1 MARLKPQYKNEGSVR
16 SRNDTSIRQTLNRIS
31 IKKFSGLARPVFDFA
46 DSGEWYLVFE
56 EKVTTTKYISV
67 RVVDTELHSFIAQLF
82 AMRYAKSPLLIK
94 EVSFTEQVLDPDHLE
109 SRILSMLE

>member
-46 DSGEWYLVFE
+46 DSGEWSLVFE
-56 EKVTTTKYISV
+56 ENVSTKYISV
-67 RVVDTELHSFIAQLF
+67 RIIDTEPHSFIAQLF

-94 EVSFTEQVLDPDHLE
+94 EVRFTEQVLDPDHLE